1 MEISY
6 KRKLVVIGALFLLLG
21 ASATIGVS
29 ANPVWSDDFDSYL
42 NDQFLDGTPDDGGWE
57 GWGSVPSAGAY
68 VRDDQ
73 FLSSPHSVEIVAAVD
88 LVHQYTG
95 YTSGV
100 WEYSLW
106 QYIPTS
112 FSGDTYFILLDQYD
126 GGGSGTSWAVQ
137 LSFNSV
143 TGMIQSQWN
152 NEELPYVTG
161 DWKEIR
167 CVIDLDTDWLEIYY
181 DDTLIAQH
189 AWTDSVQGDGS
200 GSLNIAAVDLFA
212 NGATLVYYDDISLL
226 PVGNELICGAGGP
239 YTGEVG
245 EDIEFSGFASGGT
258 PPYTWEWD
266 FGDGETSDEQNPT
279 HAYDEAGVFNVT
291 LTVTDSLMAV
301 ATDETTATITSPAPV
316 IEIGDITGGLLK
328 VNAVVKNTGSAAAA
342 NVSWSIKL
350 NGGIILLGKETT
362 GSIPTLAAGADET
375 ITSGLIL
382 GFGKTTITVTAG
394 TATKDQAATVLLIF
408 VKI

>member
-1 MEISY
+1 MKVSY
-6 KRKLVVIGALFLLLG
+6 RRKLLVIGTLFLFLG
-21 ASATIGVS
+21 ASATVGVS
-29 ANPVWSDDFDSYL
+29 ANPVWSDNFDTYT

-57 GWGSVPSAGAY
+57 GWGAVPAAGAY
-68 VRDDQ
+68 VRDEQ
-73 FLSSPHSVEIVAAVD
+73 AHSSPYSVEIVAGSD

-95 YTSGV
+95 YTTGV
-100 WEYSLW
+100 LDYTCW

-112 FSGDTYFILLDQYD
+112 FSGDSYFILLDQYD

-143 TGMIQSQWN
+143 TGKIQSQWS
-152 NEELPYVTG
+152 NEEMNYVTG
-161 DWKEIR
+161 EWKKIR
-167 CVIDLDTDWLEIYY
+167 CHIDLDTDWLEIYY
-181 DDTLIAQH
+181 DETLLAQH

-212 NGATLVYYDDISLL
+212 NSATAVYYDDISLL
-226 PVGNELICGAGGP
+226 PAGNELICGAGGP
-239 YTGEVG
+239 YTGEVDD
-245 EDIEFSGFASGGT
+245 DIQFNGFASGGT
-258 PPYTWEWD
+258 PPYTWEWT
-266 FGDGETSDEQNPT
+266 FGDGDTSTEQNPT
-279 HAYDEAGVFNVT
+279 HAYDTAGVYNVT
-291 LTVTDSLMAV
+291 LTVTDSLMAT

-328 VNAVVKNTGSAAAA
+328 VNAIVKNTGSAAAS
-342 NVSWSIKL
+342 NLSWSINL
-350 NGGIILLGKETT
+350 NGGIILLGKEST
-362 GSIPTLAAGADET
+362 GSIATLAAGGQET
-375 ITSGLIL
+375 ITSKLIL